1 MGEIRPKTCEGPGI
15 TWEAGC
21 AQSASIVLA
30 RVPSILRTK
39 TASGSDGPRKPLRSQ
54 SVCPSWAV
62 GSRDWEADEVGVL
75 LDQPLEVVLGG
86 VVGLLIVAQ
95 LDHHLT

>member
-1 MGEIRPKTCEGPGI
+1 M
-15 TWEAGC
+15 
-21 AQSASIVLA
+21 LA

-39 TASGSDGPRKPLRSQ
+39 TASGSDGPRKLLRSQ
-54 SVCPSWAV
+54 SVCPSWAEWAT
-62 GSRDWEADEVGVL
+62 RDWEADEVGVL